1 MAKQNTTSRTF
12 GKCRIEEEL
21 GRGAASV
28 VYRGYHESFQIP
40 VAVKVVPKKE
50 VERGGENSSWRIM
63 REARIAAQLTH
74 PHIVR
79 IYDCGETGE
88 KFYLAMEY
96 IEGETCR
103 SKLDREGP
111 FPWRLAVELV
121 LQVIDGLRH
130 ALRKNI
136 IHRDIKPENIMLD
149 TEGQARIAD
158 LGLAKEWM
166 PGRASG
172 TVQGEVLGTPYYM
185 SPEQVRTPGE
195 VDFRSDVYAIGAT
208 LYHFVTGSPPFEGD
222 SPFQVMTKQV
232 SMPSPSPKE
241 RNPDLPDP
249 LCRIIM
255 RMMAKAPE
263 DRYQSYG
270 KLKRDLVRLLSGNTQ
285 DDEAKGDSAPS
296 IRRVRAGQVPVA
308 KANMRAKAMG
318 LGALMTYA
326 VFITYL
332 YHFLYVRTGLAGAL
346 AGIVVL
352 LAISAAWSCLA
363 LWDGEEYGEDAEL
376 TDSFRTKVQGA
387 LNSLCDSLFLP
398 TPRVYIPSRSDNAHF
413 SYSFFSPKAS
423 LDIPSKWFKETGI
436 EAYELRALLAQSLG
450 GVVSGDSHL
459 RTLLAL
465 PLEAVKIGRSLTWKL
480 AGFLPR
486 SSTWRVTV
494 ARVAAFVACAA
505 LLGGIGLLFWVHMSA
520 GVLASLVIGVVLLCA
535 AFERASRHGEDAF
548 AAQVLGGPQLVK
560 FVIGAS
566 TPEGE
571 QMEYVRYYL
580 GETNLEEISDEMISE
595 EIPAEEVEAEEE
607 EEESAEAEDE
617 SETEPGSETSAAGKL
632 SFVFSKNAYHASIL
646 DRLRVLFSPLPLA
659 PERVNRLSGMGET
672 RLPFESL
679 LRPIWHVI
687 KSRLSPGKDKQSMK
701 LDDLGAVR
709 FYAILG
715 STVGI
720 IAAVVLAA
728 IFRLSAPHYAVLLTA
743 NAVLAGVFGVSLAG
757 QAYGT
762 NISPVRFVWNSAVT
776 SAFFACVSALMLCML
791 GGQAS
796 GLAAIQVPVSFA
808 MVSIGS
814 FFSGIALT
822 RVFSHPATDTRS
834 ESEELLS
841 QISHMKKRKSDGK
854 KSAKNSDEK
863 ESKTREKKS
872 TGKKARKTTGKKQG
886 KTSARK
892 VKATQGRAPAARGME
907 SAKRKS
913 G

>member
-1 MAKQNTTSRTF
+1 M
-12 GKCRIEEEL
+12 
-21 GRGAASV
+21 
-28 VYRGYHESFQIP
+28 
-40 VAVKVVPKKE
+40 
-50 VERGGENSSWRIM
+50 
-63 REARIAAQLTH
+63 
-74 PHIVR
+74 R
-79 IYDCGETGE
+79 IYDCGETEE

-111 FPWRLAVELV
+111 MPWRRAVEIV

-241 RNPDLPDP
+241 RNPDLPDA

-285 DDEAKGDSAPS
+285 ENGAKGESAPA
-296 IRRVRAGQVPVA
+296 IRKVRAGNLPTT
-308 KANMRAKAMG
+308 KANLRAKAMG

-326 VFITYL
+326 VFLTYL
-332 YHFLYVRTGLAGAL
+332 YHFLYLRTGIGGGLAGVL
-346 AGIVVL
+346 VL
-352 LAISAAWSCLA
+352 LALSVAWSCLA
-363 LWDGEEYGEDAEL
+363 LRDGDEYGEDAEL
-376 TDSFRTKVQGA
+376 ADSFRTKVQGA

-465 PLEAVKIGRSLTWKL
+465 PLEAVKIGRSLTWKAAATL
-480 AGFLPR
+480 SR

-494 ARVAAFVACAA
+494 ARFGALAVCAGA
-505 LLGGIGLLFWVHMSA
+505 LGGVGLLLWLNVQV
-520 GVLASLVIGVVLLCA
+520 GVLASLFVGLLLLCA

-548 AAQVLGGPQLVK
+548 ASQVLGGPQLVK

-571 QMEYVRYYL
+571 QMDYVRYYL
-580 GETNLEEISDEMISE
+580 EESKKEDDPEDTASEAKDEKPKE
-595 EIPAEEVEAEEE
+595 QEQPEKKEAEV
-607 EEESAEAEDE
+607 AED
-617 SETEPGSETSAAGKL
+617 TGSETSVAGKL
-632 SFVFSKNAYHASIL
+632 TFVFGKHSYRPTPL
-646 DRLRVLFSPLPLA
+646 DRLRMLLSPVPLA
-659 PERVNRLSGMGET
+659 PERVNRLSDLGET
-672 RLPFESL
+672 HLPLGSL
-679 LRPIWHVI
+679 LSPVWRII
-687 KSRLSPGKDKQSMK
+687 KSQLSTSKEADPMK
-701 LDDLGAVR
+701 LDDLGSVR

-715 STVGI
+715 STVGL

-728 IFRLSAPHYAVLLTA
+728 IFHLSAPHYVVLLAA

-757 QAYGT
+757 QAYGSS
-762 NISPVRFVWNSAVT
+762 ISPVRFLWNSAVT
-776 SAFFACVSALMLCML
+776 STFFACVSALMLCLL

-796 GLAAIQVPVSFA
+796 GLAIVQVPVSFA
-808 MVSIGS
+808 MVALGS

-822 RVFSHPATDTRS
+822 RVFSHSTGDTRA
-834 ESEELLS
+834 ESKELLS
-841 QISHMKKRKSDGK
+841 QITNVKKQAKKKKAGKKKAGKKAEEEKSKKKKSDKKAKKASGK
-854 KSAKNSDEK
+854 KKGKAPGKKAGKNAEEEASEKKKSGKKAKKASGKKKESAKK
-863 ESKTREKKS
+863 EGQASEKKGKKAAPKKAGKS
-872 TGKKARKTTGKKQG
+872 ASGKNPGKKTAKALKGEAKNVTGKKITAAKPADKEVEGPPAR
-886 KTSARK
+886 R
-892 VKATQGRAPAARGME
+892 
-907 SAKRKS
+907 RKS

>member
-1 MAKQNTTSRTF
+1 MAKKNTTSKTF

-79 IYDCGETGE
+79 IYDCGETEE

-111 FPWRLAVELV
+111 FPWRRGVELV

-195 VDFRSDVYAIGAT
+195 VDFRSDVYALGAT
-208 LYHFVTGSPPFEGD
+208 LFHLLTGSPPFEGD

-232 SMPSPSPKE
+232 SMPTPSPREK
-241 RNPDLPDP
+241 NPDLPDP
-249 LCRIIM
+249 LCRTMM

-270 KLKRDLVRLLSGNTQ
+270 KLKRDLVRLLSGSSAK
-285 DDEAKGDSAPS
+285 DEEEDAPPS
-296 IRRVRAGQVPVA
+296 IRRVRAGHLTSS
-308 KANMRAKAMG
+308 KANLRAKAMG
-318 LGALMTYA
+318 LGALMAYA
-326 VFITYL
+326 GLITYF
-332 YHFLYVRTGLAGAL
+332 YHFLYVRTGLGGGLAGAL
-346 AGIVVL
+346 VL
-352 LAISAAWSCLA
+352 IAVSVAWSFLA
-363 LWDGEEYGEDAEL
+363 LRDGDEYGEDAEL

-398 TPRVYIPSRSDNAHF
+398 TPRVYMPSRSDNAHF

-423 LDIPSKWFKETGI
+423 LDIPSKWFKEKGI

-465 PLEAVKIGRSLTWKL
+465 PLEALKSGRSFAWQL
-480 AGFLPR
+480 AAWLPR
-486 SSTWRVTV
+486 ASTWRVTV
-494 ARVAAFVACAA
+494 ARLGALIVCAGA
-505 LLGGIGLLFWVHMSA
+505 LAGLGLLFWVHLSA
-520 GVLASLVIGVVLLCA
+520 GVLASLFVTVVLLSA

-548 AAQVLGGPQLVK
+548 AAQILGGPQLVK

-566 TPEGE
+566 TPDGE
-571 QMEYVRYYL
+571 QKEYVRHHL
-580 GETNLEEISDEMISE
+580 GESKAAKVSDDAAPEETLCEIDASD
-595 EIPAEEVEAEEE
+595 VEEE
-607 EEESAEAEDE
+607 QNDEEADTGEEAP
-617 SETEPGSETSAAGKL
+617 EPGSETSEAGKL
-632 SFVFSKNAYHASIL
+632 AFVFEKNVYRPSVL
-646 DRLRVLFSPLPLA
+646 DRLRTLLSPVPLA
-659 PERVNRLSGMGET
+659 PERVNRLSDLGET
-672 RLPFESL
+672 RLPLEAL
-679 LRPIWHVI
+679 LKPVWQMIRYHLVP
-687 KSRLSPGKDKQSMK
+687 SKDTDPMK

-715 STVGI
+715 STVGL
-720 IAAVVLAA
+720 IAAVVLSA
-728 IFRLSAPHYAVLLTA
+728 IFWLSAPHYIVLLAA

-757 QAYGT
+757 QVYGT
-762 NISPVRFVWNSAVT
+762 SISPVRFLWNSAVT
-776 SAFFACVSALMLCML
+776 SAFFACVSALLLCLL
-791 GGQAS
+791 GGPAS
-796 GLAAIQVPVSFA
+796 GLAAVQVPVSFA
-808 MVSIGS
+808 IVSLGS
-814 FFSGIALT
+814 FFSGLALT
-822 RVFSHPATDTRS
+822 RVFSNPTNDTRA

-841 QISHMKKRKSDGK
+841 QLNDMKKRKAGDKKAEKDAGEEESDEADSGK
-854 KSAKNSDEK
+854 KKKKA
-863 ESKTREKKS
+863 SKTGAKKGSRKKVSKKS
-872 TGKKARKTTGKKQG
+872 EEEAKAG
-886 KTSARK
+886 
-892 VKATQGRAPAARGME
+892 
-907 SAKRKS
+907 
-913 G
+913 